1 MFDIKRLA
9 SRVRNG
15 TQQAWMRLSATQ
27 RLMVRGIGVSAAMFG
42 LATVVGSAKQVTHQ
56 IGQPPTY
63 TGTAVS
69 NAPRGAESDSALGQ
83 VELLRLKLA
92 RANDVMRFSS
102 RYGIPADLASLVYDV
117 ALSEGID
124 PELAF
129 RLVHLESRFR
139 PRATSSAEAYGLAQV
154 QVGTA
159 KYYLPGVTVEMLY
172 EPETNLRIGFRYL
185 RDLLERYDDVKLALL
200 AYNRGPGRVQQ
211 LMGQGRDPSNGYAS
225 QLMEGYVGTF

>member
-1 MFDIKRLA
+1 MFDIRRLSGRA
-9 SRVRNG
+9 YRAAGRGWN
-15 TQQAWMRLSATQ
+15 RFSATQ
-27 RLMVRGIGVSAAMFG
+27 QLMVRGVGVLVALLA
-42 LATVVGSAKQVTHQ
+42 LATVIGGGTSSADHRGLT
-56 IGQPPTY
+56 PY
-63 TGTAVS
+63 TGTAARFV
-69 NAPRGAESDSALGQ
+69 ARGAVEDSASGQ
-83 VELLRLKLA
+83 VEVLRLRLA
-92 RANDVMRFSS
+92 RADDVMKFSS
-102 RYGIPADLASLVYDV
+102 RYRIPADLASLVYDV

-139 PRATSSAEAYGLAQV
+139 PRATSSAAAYGLAQV

-159 KYYLPGVTVEMLY
+159 KFYKPDVTVEMLY

-185 RDLLERYDDVKLALL
+185 RDLMERYGDVKLALL

-211 LMGQGRDPSNGYAS
+211 LMGQGRDPENGYAS